1 MKLNSLPKG
10 NGPGNWL
17 QRGVH
22 RVIIMGVI
30 ADSNKNGTPYV
41 EIEFA
46 DAENTAR
53 AIKEKFWTT
62 DGNFQLGRFH
72 DLYSAVY
79 PTEPDMEIPDDL
91 NNADAHGMLL
101 IGRILWISVD
111 RWDERYYWGV
121 TAMFPDSE
129 TMPGFIPAWKPKDAD
144 VRPWERG
151 GKPISKPQH
160 PAAVEKSHPETPG
173 GTPAADDDIPF

>member
-22 RVIIMGVI
+22 RVIIMSII
-30 ADSNKNGTPYV
+30 ADTNKNGTPFV

-46 DAENTAR
+46 DAENTTR
-53 AIKEKFWTT
+53 TIKEKFWTT
-62 DGNFQLGRFH
+62 DGAFQLSRFRE
-72 DLYSAVY
+72 LYEAVY
-79 PTEPDMEIPDDL
+79 PDNPDLDIPDDL

-101 IGRILWISVD
+101 IGRVLWISVD
-111 RWDERYYWGV
+111 RWDERYYWGI
-121 TAMFPDSE
+121 TAMFQDSE
-129 TMPGFIPAWKPKDAD
+129 TVPHLVPAWRPKDAD
-144 VRPWERG
+144 TRPWERG
-151 GKPISKPQH
+151 GKPISKPH

-173 GTPAADDDIPF
+173 GTPADDDIPF